1 MKKILFFMA
10 LLPMLILSSCSNDD
24 DDFDYPMDAIYGTW
38 DVTDIK
44 VEGKWYDI
52 TTYPYTKYAMSIS
65 FKSDGSY
72 YGKGY
77 FGNGSGT
84 YTAKGKTIITYINGK
99 EFAVYTVK
107 SLSDKNAEL
116 TMTIDG
122 EVIDIKA
129 VKK

>member
-10 LLPMLILSSCSNDD
+10 LLPMLILSSCSND

-84 YTAKGKTIITYINGK
+84 YTAKGKTIITYIDGK

-116 TMTIDG
+116 TMTIDD

>member
-10 LLPMLILSSCSNDD
+10 LLPMLILSSCSND

-116 TMTIDG
+116 TMTIDD

>member
-1 MKKILFFMA
+1 MA